1 MGKSDLLALAQSA
14 MEASKESGKHA
25 DWTAPPLVDL
35 QAGGPLLALT
45 SCWRPLLPTGGA
57 GLEKLGASRLVL
69 CDAPPSFASTRQTRR

>member
-35 QAGGPLLALT
+35 QAGGGPLRWPSTSADELLA
-45 SCWRPLLPTGGA
+45 
-57 GLEKLGASRLVL
+57 
-69 CDAPPSFASTRQTRR
+69 SFVAYRRRRAREAT

>member
-1 MGKSDLLALAQSA
+1 MKWYWACRLQAMGKSDLLALAQSA

-57 GLEKLGASRLVL
+57 GLEKLRELKTALAV
-69 CDAPPSFASTRQTRR
+69 